1 VSSRLIGLA
10 LGRTRG
16 VVRGR
21 VDRLKLPARASP
33 SAELPP
39 LVEAPVVQLEMLP
52 VPAPPGPKPVP
63 LRLWLVPTTP
73 PRECQWPQ
81 GEKPRMRFCFK
92 PAFPGKPYCLAH
104 SQLAYVGF
112 GRPRPVGHAWVSP

>member
-1 VSSRLIGLA
+1 
-10 LGRTRG
+10 
-16 VVRGR
+16 
-21 VDRLKLPARASP
+21 
-33 SAELPP
+33 
-39 LVEAPVVQLEMLP
+39 MLP
-52 VPAPPGPKPVP
+52 VPGPAGRPQKR
-63 LRLWLVPTTP
+63 LTLWLVPVGP

-92 PAFPGKPYCLAH
+92 PAFPGKPYCFIH